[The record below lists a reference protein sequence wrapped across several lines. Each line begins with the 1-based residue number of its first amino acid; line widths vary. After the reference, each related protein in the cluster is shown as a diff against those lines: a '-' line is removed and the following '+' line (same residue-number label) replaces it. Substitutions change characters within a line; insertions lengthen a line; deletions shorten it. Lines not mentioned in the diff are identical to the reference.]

1 MTNIISRGDLDDI
14 QIVGDAFLDNAKC
27 IVVTQSTHAEAIDFT
42 ANISTALKELEKKR
56 KELVKPLN
64 DRVKG
69 INKFFRELQVP
80 FDQANEIMRQKL
92 TEYRKEE
99 EKRRK
104 ELEKEL
110 ESEMGIPIA
119 VPKQHTTQR
128 GQEGQAIVKKH
139 WTYGVDDLS
148 KVPREYLTLDEKKVK
163 DAIKQGIRN
172 IKGLRIYE
180 EERLTI
186 RGG

>member
-1 MTNIISRGDLDDI
+1 MTNIIPHKDLDDI
-14 QIVGDAFLDNAKC
+14 QVMGKAFLSDAKELT
-27 IVVTQSTHAEAIDFT
+27 VTQETHGQAIDFT
-42 ANISTALKELEKKR
+42 ANVSRALKELEKKR
-56 KELVKPLN
+56 KELVKPMN
-64 DRVKG
+64 DSVRE
-69 INKFFRELQVP
+69 INKFFRSLKVP

-99 EKRRK
+99 EKKRK

-110 ESEMGIPIA
+110 QTEMGIPIA

-128 GQEGQAIVKKH
+128 GQEGQAIVKKY
-139 WTYGVDDLS
+139 WTYEVEDLS
-148 KVPREYLTLDEKKVK
+148 KVPREYLLLDDKKVK

-172 IKGLRIYE
+172 IKGIRIYE

-186 RGG
+186 RGN